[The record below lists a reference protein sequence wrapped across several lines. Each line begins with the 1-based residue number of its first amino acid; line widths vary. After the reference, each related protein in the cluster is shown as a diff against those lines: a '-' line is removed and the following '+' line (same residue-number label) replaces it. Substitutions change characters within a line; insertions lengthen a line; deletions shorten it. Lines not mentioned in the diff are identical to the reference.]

1 LKNRTNVRKIPDLMS
16 ERGSKGESTRAAILR
31 AAVAVASIE
40 GVTGLT
46 IGRLAAST
54 GLSKSGLF
62 AHFGSKEALQKAV
75 LEQAALEFRRAVIVP
90 ALRESSGLARL
101 QALFEHWLA
110 WAASDALAG
119 GCPLLGASIELDDK
133 PGDLR
138 DYLVTRQRAWL
149 DCIAGAAERAVREG
163 DLRADL
169 DTQQFAFEFHGAAL
183 AFHSAHRLLDDTRAR
198 ARAKTAFQRLV
209 ASARLR
215 EAAPLPYA
223 RGD

>member
-1 LKNRTNVRKIPDLMS
+1 MN
-16 ERGSKGESTRAAILR
+16 ERGTKGESTRAAILR
-31 AAVAVASIE
+31 AAVAVASVE
-40 GVTGLT
+40 GVMGLS

-133 PGDLR
+133 PGELR
-138 DYLVTRQRAWL
+138 DYLAARQRAWL
-149 DCIAGAAERAVREG
+149 DCIAAAAERAVQEG

-169 DTQQFAFEFHGAAL
+169 DTQQLAFEFHGVAL
-183 AFHSAHRLLDDTRAR
+183 AFHCAHRLLDDAHAKAR
-198 ARAKTAFQRLV
+198 AEAGFRRLV
-209 ASARLR
+209 TNARLR